1 VVALVALAVHVRL
14 VPVLLAQVAQVAL
27 VRLVPVLLAQV
38 AQADRVQVSL
48 AVHVQAS
55 VAAQVLAPVAHQAA
69 SLVQRVAVQLVVA
82 AETPQAPLAHSVR
95 VAHAVRARLE
105 RASVQSAK
113 SLSREATH
121 QALVEHSY
129 HAETAP
135 PFFACVAV
143 PAFRTSRTRLRQML
157 VS

>member
-1 VVALVALAVHVRL
+1 VAALAAQAVLVRLVPVLLAQVVRADLVRL
-14 VPVLLAQVAQVAL
+14 VPVLLAQVAQVAH
-27 VRLVPVLLAQV
+27 A
-38 AQADRVQVSL
+38 QVSL
-48 AVHVQAS
+48 AVLVRAS
-55 VAAQVLAPVAHQAA
+55 VAAQVLAPVVHQVV
-69 SLVQRVAVQLVVA
+69 SPVQRVAVRLVVA
-82 AETPQAPLAHSVR
+82 AVTPQAPQAHSVR
-95 VAHAVRARLE
+95 VAHAVRARLA

-135 PFFACVAV
+135 PYFAYVAV
-143 PAFRTSRTRLRQML
+143 PASKTSQTRSRQML